1 MKDVTTYVGI
11 DAHKKDLFV
20 AMLMGRDQTPV
31 TWQLANE
38 PQAVRRLV
46 RKLEREAPG
55 TVHIFYEAGPCGYA
69 LQRQVTT
76 ARVHCDVVAPGL
88 IPRKPGERVK
98 TNRRDAR
105 KLVELG
111 RAGLLTPVQPP
122 SPADEA
128 VRDLARARDDAR
140 EDLQRCRH
148 RLGKLLLR
156 RGLHFSGRNWT
167 RAHRQW
173 IDSLTWTHAAE
184 RAVVDDYLLA
194 IDQTESRLQELDVRL
209 AELAATEPYREPVG
223 WLRCFRGIDTLTAML
238 ILAELHDFRRFA
250 SPRALMA
257 YLGLV
262 PGEDSSGEKHRRGRI
277 TRTGNALVRRVLV
290 ETAWHYQH
298 RPSVGVALTR
308 RRKGQPAR
316 VIGIADKAQQRL
328 CRRFR
333 KLTAEHKPAQKI
345 AVAIARELAGFLWAA
360 LQPEPATARQPRGSG
375 R

>member
-1 MKDVTTYVGI
+1 MKNVTTYVGI

-20 AMLMGRDQTPV
+20 AMLIGNEKTPV
-31 TWQLANE
+31 TWQLPNE
-38 PQAVRRLV
+38 PRAVDRLV
-46 RKLEREAPG
+46 RKLERATPG
-55 TVHIFYEAGPCGYA
+55 PIRVFYEAGPCGYA
-69 LQRQVTT
+69 LLRQVTT
-76 ARVHCDVVAPGL
+76 SRVSCDVVAPAL

-98 TNRRDAR
+98 TNRRDSR
-105 KLVELG
+105 KLAELG
-111 RAGLLTPVQPP
+111 RAGLLTAVQPP
-122 SPADEA
+122 TREDEA

-173 IDSLTWTHAAE
+173 IDGLEWKHVAE

-194 IDQTESRLQELDVRL
+194 IDQTEARLQELDARL
-209 AELAATEPYREPVG
+209 AEIAETESYREPVG

-238 ILAELHDFRRFA
+238 MLAELHDFRRFA
-250 SPRALMA
+250 SAPALMA

-262 PGEDSSGEKHRRGRI
+262 PGEHSSGDKHRRGRI
-277 TRTGNALVRRVLV
+277 TRTGNALVRRLLV

-298 RPSVGVALTR
+298 RPSVGKALTR

-316 VIGIADKAQQRL
+316 VIAIADRAQQRL

-333 KLTAEHKPAQKI
+333 TLAAEHKPAPKI

-360 LQPEPATARQPRGSG
+360 LQPVPVPVK
-375 R
+375 